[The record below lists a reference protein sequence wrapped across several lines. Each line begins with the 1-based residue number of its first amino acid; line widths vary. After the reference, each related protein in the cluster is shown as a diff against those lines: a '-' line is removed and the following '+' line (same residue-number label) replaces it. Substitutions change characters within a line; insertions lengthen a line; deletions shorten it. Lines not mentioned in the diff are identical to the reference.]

1 MTLEKVTNL
10 INGKFKPALDGDEI
24 DIIDPSTD
32 LLIGHLP
39 GLFSCILHH
48 WIAISNMY
56 LASKS
61 QDVNEAVEAAA
72 AAFEAWSTRDPLE
85 RAKFMNKIADLIM
98 ENL

>member
-39 GLFSCILHH
+39 GMFFIQLTSLH
-48 WIAISNMY
+48 SMY

>member
-39 GLFSCILHH
+39 GIFKIIILFLG
-48 WIAISNMY
+48 
-56 LASKS
+56 
-61 QDVNEAVEAAA
+61 
-72 AAFEAWSTRDPLE
+72 
-85 RAKFMNKIADLIM
+85 
-98 ENL
+98 

>member
-39 GLFSCILHH
+39 GIFSSHINS
-48 WIAISNMY
+48 IIM
-56 LASKS
+56 
-61 QDVNEAVEAAA
+61 
-72 AAFEAWSTRDPLE
+72 AWQYFS
-85 RAKFMNKIADLIM
+85 I
-98 ENL
+98 

>member
-39 GLFSCILHH
+39 GIQLNIYLRMNFENFSFSFF
-48 WIAISNMY
+48 A
-56 LASKS
+56 
-61 QDVNEAVEAAA
+61 
-72 AAFEAWSTRDPLE
+72 
-85 RAKFMNKIADLIM
+85 
-98 ENL
+98 

>member
-39 GLFSCILHH
+39 GIFLLG
-48 WIAISNMY
+48 WIPRIFHFHVLPEFA
-56 LASKS
+56 
-61 QDVNEAVEAAA
+61 
-72 AAFEAWSTRDPLE
+72 
-85 RAKFMNKIADLIM
+85 NKLDSDLIPRIS
-98 ENL
+98 EIFEVLKKILSIKNDALRQISGT

>member
-1 MTLEKVTNL
+1 
-10 INGKFKPALDGDEI
+10 
-24 DIIDPSTD
+24 
-32 LLIGHLP
+32 
-39 GLFSCILHH
+39 
-48 WIAISNMY
+48 MY